1 MHTNQEETP
10 MFGFKKKLFGAK
22 VAAKK
27 IENRLAA
34 KGMTR
39 AALIRAAGIPKT
51 TFERHMAN
59 KGITFTVAQVF
70 AIADSLEVHA
80 ADIMPTLH
88 NEEIAA

>member
-1 MHTNQEETP
+1 MSTHKTGDTI
-10 MFGFKKKLFGAK
+10 
-22 VAAKK
+22 AKK

-80 ADIMPTLH
+80 ADIMPTLD
-88 NEEIAA
+88 NEEVAA